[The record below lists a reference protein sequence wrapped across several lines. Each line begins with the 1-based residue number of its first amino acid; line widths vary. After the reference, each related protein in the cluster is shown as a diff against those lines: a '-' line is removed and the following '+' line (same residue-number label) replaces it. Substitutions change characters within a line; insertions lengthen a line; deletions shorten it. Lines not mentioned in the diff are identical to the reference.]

1 MYRIFLVEDDAVIA
15 AAVKRHLEGW
25 GCEVYKEEYQD
36 VKKEAKI
43 DIK

>member
-25 GCEVYKEEYQD
+25 GCEV
-36 VKKEAKI
+36 ACA
-43 DIK
+43 